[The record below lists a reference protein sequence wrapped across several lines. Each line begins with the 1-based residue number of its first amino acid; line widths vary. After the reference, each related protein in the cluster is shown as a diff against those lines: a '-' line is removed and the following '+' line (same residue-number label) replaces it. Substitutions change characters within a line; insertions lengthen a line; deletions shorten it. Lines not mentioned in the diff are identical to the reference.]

1 MAKDVTPPIDTKPTL
16 GLCVITKEVTQEL
29 IAKLSPLA
37 QYFDAVYL
45 QVNGENV
52 PYRSTAALDKKL
64 RRSTFKWADNFAD
77 ARNALAAEVQTDYW
91 TWMDTDDELRNPE
104 NLRYLVSQMAQT
116 GTDMVFAPY
125 EYNTT
130 NGVVSELQFRERVI
144 RTTCQGKWHGAVHET
159 WIPEVDAARETAHA
173 VVWVHQV
180 AKDHFRESL
189 VRNRRILE
197 AEYSQEPRD
206 PRVAYYLGLNYG
218 MDGHYTEAIQCF
230 MELINTSGWNEE
242 IYRSWLQIFSCAFE
256 LKDYEQA
263 EMAAFKAMTV
273 LPEWP
278 DAYFMLQQL
287 YYTVDLHQKSLEW
300 YRVGIAK
307 PSPTSD
313 SAFNPI
319 VRLYQP
325 HELAAYSYLA
335 TGEAEKAFNAL
346 QALGQI
352 NPQYK
357 VKKELKLQVIA
368 GVNDTRAVASVKFL
382 TNYMGAKGNPQAI
395 LEALPSE
402 LKADIRLTDE
412 RRRFI
417 PGKKWPKG
425 SVVFYCGPSF
435 EEWGPDT
442 LEQGMGGSEEAIIYL
457 SRELAKQGHNVA
469 VFNHRTGPLYDR
481 AHLSPISSALGVAY
495 TPWTEINPNDEF
507 DTFVAWRSPAGIE
520 NIKARRKL
528 VDLHDIIAQETV
540 YAAIPHVDK
549 FLFKSRFHRGLYPEV
564 PDQKVAIIGNGIPAE
579 HFLEVKHE
587 AN

>member
-16 GLCVITKEVTQEL
+16 GLCVITKSYTPEL
-29 IAKLSPLA
+29 AFQLEKMIGFVD
-37 QYFDAVYL
+37 QIYV
-45 QVNGENV
+45 QVNGLGEFDKLLKKAVVVDPNV
-52 PYRSTAALDKKL
+52 AHFFS
-64 RRSTFKWADNFAD
+64 FKWNDNFAD
-77 ARNALAAEVQTDYW
+77 ARNALQAEVKTDYW

-104 NLRYLVSQMAQT
+104 LLPYLATKMAQS
-116 GTDMVFAPY
+116 GTDIVFAPY

-130 NGVVSELQFRERVI
+130 AGVVSELQFRERLI
-144 RTTCQGKWHGAVHET
+144 RTKCVGSWHGAVHET
-159 WIPEVDAARETAHA
+159 WIPEVDAVRETAHS
-173 VVWVHQV
+173 VVWVHQTGG
-180 AKDHFRESL
+180 DHFRESL

-206 PRVAYYLGLNYG
+206 PRTAYYLGLNYG
-218 MDGHYTEAIQCF
+218 MDGHYKEAIQCF
-230 MELINTSGWNEE
+230 MELINTSGWDEE
-242 IYRSWLQIFSCAFE
+242 VYRSWLQVFSCAFE

-263 EMAAFKAMTV
+263 ELAAFRAMAV

-287 YYTVDLHQKSLEW
+287 YYQVDDHQKALEW
-300 YRVGIAK
+300 YRVGTTK

-335 TGEAEKAFNAL
+335 VGEAEKAFNVL

-352 NPQYK
+352 SPKYQ
-357 VKKELKLQVIA
+357 VKRELKLQVIK
-368 GVNDTRAVASVKFL
+368 GVNDSKAVASVKFL
-382 TNYMGAKGNPQAI
+382 TNYMGSQGNSQAV
-395 LEALPSE
+395 LEALPPE

-442 LEQGMGGSEEAIIYL
+442 LDKGMGGSEEAIVYL
-457 SRELAKQGHNVA
+457 SRELGKTRDVA
-469 VFNHRTGPLYDR
+469 VFNELAPNEHGFYSEPIPAGQETGVMY
-481 AHLSPISSALGVAY
+481 Y
-495 TPWTEINPNDEF
+495 PWTEVNPNDEF

-528 VDLHDIIAQETV
+528 VDLHDIIDPQTV
-540 YAAIPHVDK
+540 YTAIPHVDK
-549 FLFKSRFHRGLYPEV
+549 FLFKSQFHRSLYPEV
-564 PDQKVAIIGNGIPAE
+564 PEQKVAIIGNGIPKE
-579 HFLEVKHE
+579 HFI
-587 AN
+587 